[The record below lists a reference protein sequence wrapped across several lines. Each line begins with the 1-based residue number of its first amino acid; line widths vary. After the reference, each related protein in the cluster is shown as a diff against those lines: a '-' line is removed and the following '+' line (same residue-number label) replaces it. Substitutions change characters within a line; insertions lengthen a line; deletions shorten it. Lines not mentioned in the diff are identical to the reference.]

1 MCLCVRLLAPH
12 RSTHRADCIH
22 TPSKYANTGGGG
34 LLEAFLV
41 GKSLAPNAGPLE
53 AFVVGQA
60 RIETKQAQTMPLSW
74 QQHLVAGIQ

>member
-1 MCLCVRLLAPH
+1 MCWCVRLLAQH
-12 RSTHRADCIH
+12 TSTKRADCKH
-22 TPSKYANTGGGG
+22 TPSKYANTGGG

>member
-1 MCLCVRLLAPH
+1 LFVRLPALH
-12 RSTHRADCIH
+12 ESTKRSDCKH
-22 TPSKYANTGGGG
+22 TPSKLANTGGG

-74 QQHLVAGIQ
+74 QQHLVAGMQ

>member
-1 MCLCVRLLAPH
+1 MCLCVRLPAPH
-12 RSTHRADCIH
+12 RSTKRADCKH
-22 TPSKYANTGGGG
+22 TPSKYANTGGG

-60 RIETKQAQTMPLSW
+60 RKETKQAQTMPLSW